1 MLFKKIKNESKRPGY
16 TIARLCFPGFYNS
29 LLAARLDMQ
38 LEGDAEY
45 CELRADDLIDAVDW
59 RRAHELIAREYT
71 DYFGEWLFTALHEIE
86 PRAKGLHLEF
96 TFHQLTSPRE
106 YNFETDCIE
115 AECKT
120 ADLRRLF
127 DHLMLWHEDDFRAYW
142 RKVFTPSSGWIP
154 FYPADLD
161 ACGPC
166 ENWPACLWQVVF
178 DFVNQMAADE
188 QDSLEAE
195 EWFDEEALAHGYYS
209 DALCASPDYVALL
222 NAAEESKEA

>member
-1 MLFKKIKNESKRPGY
+1 MFGPIYKNKCTKPGFSRV
-16 TIARLCFPGFYNS
+16 RLCFAGFYNS
-29 LLAARLDMQ
+29 LLSDRLDCQ
-38 LEGDAEY
+38 IEQDADYYEIS
-45 CELRADDLIDAVDW
+45 ADDLYSAVDW
-59 RRAHELIAREYT
+59 HAARAYIARKYV
-71 DYFGEWLFTALHEIE
+71 DYFGDWLFTALHEIE
-86 PRAKGLHLEF
+86 PRAKGIHIAF
-96 TFHQLTSPRE
+96 TFRELTSPRE

-115 AECKT
+115 TECKT

-142 RKVFTPSSGWIP
+142 RERFTPADGWAP

-188 QDSLEAE
+188 RDSLEAE
-195 EWFDEEALAHGYYS
+195 QWFDDEALAHGFYA
-209 DALCASPDYVALL
+209 DALCASPDYSARL
-222 NAAEESKEA
+222 NAADESKEA